1 LLCVLR
7 ITQGTEGYTRKGK
20 TTRLSGGCFFVAEKN
35 VEQLSLD
42 LQQSQEHN
50 ISTEETEQPQI
61 LYVQHQ
67 QKNNEPLQ
75 QHNIEQSSE
84 NNDILEPQ
92 QSQEHK
98 ISTEETEQLQ
108 TLYVQPS
115 PQKMERLQYDDLKQM
130 YPDYLIG
137 INIQNFYQFYGKDA
151 DIISKQFHR
160 EVIKNMGESISLK
173 IPLDLEEIKVLLKKQ
188 NIILTDK
195 KEYIPF
201 TNTIELENRPF
212 QFDGI
217 NFDTGNVVL
226 RDLEMSGT
234 FPLFREEK
242 ISFVREQIEKQ
253 MQEIKEKQKASAK
266 QNVDIVKKQPITEK
280 TEKIKSGYFE
290 YLNVVDKYIYCLE
303 KDQEKNQYNL
313 VKMKTN
319 GNKKETIARNVD
331 HSPITAT
338 KGKIYYFKDESLYS
352 IKDNGSRSK
361 KISDKK
367 ISYYEIDGNMMYY
380 IYENEGES
388 YIAKMKLNG
397 KNNNIRIGKLN
408 DSEYVSLH
416 VKGNKIYYIVKE
428 NEKSYK
434 LYKMK
439 KNGEKEERIYSFT
452 EKISNINMQDDAI
465 YYIENDNG
473 YKISTINYKAGN
485 KGTIKKLEKE
495 VDFAIVDKWVV
506 YVTENKDNE
515 IVVKRITTKGEK
527 EQSL

>member
-1 LLCVLR
+1 MDESERAEFLKTAYKNETLQTDINGVHIGFEYRQGGLLYWSEKEQNK
-7 ITQGTEGYTRKGK
+7 ITQTFMTWDFVQRAVALLLKMQKKVHNIPTIKQQTENIEKAEQQQN
-20 TTRLSGGCFFVAEKN
+20 SAFFVAEKN

-242 ISFVREQIEKQ
+242 ISFV
-253 MQEIKEKQKASAK
+253 
-266 QNVDIVKKQPITEK
+266 
-280 TEKIKSGYFE
+280 Y
-290 YLNVVDKYIYCLE
+290 
-303 KDQEKNQYNL
+303 
-313 VKMKTN
+313 
-319 GNKKETIARNVD
+319 
-331 HSPITAT
+331 
-338 KGKIYYFKDESLYS
+338 
-352 IKDNGSRSK
+352 
-361 KISDKK
+361 
-367 ISYYEIDGNMMYY
+367 
-380 IYENEGES
+380 
-388 YIAKMKLNG
+388 
-397 KNNNIRIGKLN
+397 
-408 DSEYVSLH
+408 
-416 VKGNKIYYIVKE
+416 
-428 NEKSYK
+428 
-434 LYKMK
+434 
-439 KNGEKEERIYSFT
+439 
-452 EKISNINMQDDAI
+452 
-465 YYIENDNG
+465 
-473 YKISTINYKAGN
+473 
-485 KGTIKKLEKE
+485 
-495 VDFAIVDKWVV
+495 
-506 YVTENKDNE
+506 
-515 IVVKRITTKGEK
+515 
-527 EQSL
+527 